1 MRHPL
6 NLLLRQRN
14 NMATKPVSKF
24 KPEMCDRMIEMG
36 KQGASQ
42 KMIWSE
48 LGISKNNAESLK
60 KSNPE
65 FAEALDMAL
74 VHAQAFWEREL
85 LANIEN
91 KGYNSRLAEIALRG
105 QFQSDYRETRDTKV
119 DVKLE
124 AKIDFNKEVQ
134 DLIAAL
140 KA

>member
-1 MRHPL
+1 
-6 NLLLRQRN
+6 
-14 NMATKPVSKF
+14 MAAKPVSKF

-48 LGISKNNAESLK
+48 LGISKNNADSLK

-74 VHAQAFWEREL
+74 VHAQAYWEREL

-119 DVKLE
+119 DVKME

-134 DLIAAL
+134 DLIRAL

>member
-1 MRHPL
+1 VVVKK
-6 NLLLRQRN
+6 
-14 NMATKPVSKF
+14 AESKF
-24 KPEMCDRMIEMG
+24 KPEMCERMIEMG

-74 VHAQAFWEREL
+74 VHAQAYWEREL

-105 QFQSDYRETRDTKV
+105 QFQSDYRETRDNKV
-119 DVKLE
+119 DVKVE

-134 DLIAAL
+134 DLINAL
-140 KA
+140 KS